1 MNKDV
6 PREFGEW
13 SPSLQTLDEVK
24 SEIVNAE
31 STLMKL
37 RAVTTGARRLALPVR
52 HGFILKQTV
61 VDGIYVQAKNVG
73 LIEELGENPILVA
86 ITTGLED
93 FSAPDGVNGHTAEAP
108 PASNQASA
116 PIGVR
121 TAAALR
127 TKVFEPIKFI
137 VSGYIVEGCTIL
149 AGRPKLGK
157 SWLMLEVG
165 LAVARGGHCLG
176 DTKCLEGDVLYLA
189 MEDNERRLQ
198 SRMTKIMGYA
208 GEWPARF
215 QYATEWPRANA
226 GGLDQIRKW
235 ISAAEKPRLVV
246 VDVLAMFRSPRD
258 AKQTPY
264 ESDYEAVQALQRI
277 ASDTNVAIVI
287 VHHLRKSLA
296 EIDPFEKVSGTLGLS
311 GGVDTV
317 LILDRDGNGATLYG
331 RGRDIEEIETA
342 VEFDGATC
350 RWRVLGTAVDVHRS
364 DERKVIL
371 ETLADASEPLS
382 PREVADLTGHSYDAV
397 RQTLARMAKQGQIA
411 KSGRGRYACHNHTPC
426 HNGHNVTTAK
436 NLSL

>member
-1 MNKDV
+1 M
-6 PREFGEW
+6 
-13 SPSLQTLDEVK
+13 LDKVK
-24 SEIVNAE
+24 CQIVNAE
-31 STLMKL
+31 GSLLKL
-37 RAVTTGARRLALPVR
+37 RALKTGAKQFAIPVR
-52 HGFILKQTV
+52 HGFILKQIV
-61 VDGIYVQAKNVG
+61 VDSLYIQCQNVG
-73 LIEELGENPILVA
+73 LIEDLGEHTILTA
-86 ITTGLED
+86 IATGLED
-93 FSAPDGVNGHTAEAP
+93 FSAQSDANGHTADAP
-108 PASNQASA
+108 ATSNRASA
-116 PIGVR
+116 PLAVR

-127 TKVFEPIKFI
+127 IKVFEPIKFI
-137 VSGYIVEGCTIL
+137 VPGYIVEGCTIL

-157 SWLMLEVG
+157 SWFMEEVG

-176 DTKCLEGDVLYLA
+176 DTKCHEGDVLYLA

-208 GEWPARF
+208 SEWPARF
-215 QYATEWPRANA
+215 HYATEWPRANA

-258 AKQTPY
+258 AKQSPY
-264 ESDYEAVQALQRI
+264 EADYEAVQALQRI

-317 LILDRDGNGATLYG
+317 LILDRDGSGATLYG

-342 VEFDGATC
+342 VEFDVATC
-350 RWRVLGTAVDVHRS
+350 RWRVLGAAVDVHRS

-397 RQTLARMAKQGQIA
+397 RQMLARMAKQGEVA
-411 KSGRGRYACHNHTPC
+411 KRGRGHYSLSQRSQC
-426 HNGHNVTTAK
+426 HNG
-436 NLSL
+436 

>member
-1 MNKDV
+1 MSQDA
-6 PREFGEW
+6 PQEFGEW

-24 SEIVNAE
+24 CEIVNAE
-31 STLMKL
+31 GPVLKL
-37 RAVTTGARRLALPVR
+37 RAVTAGARRLALPVR

-61 VDGIYVQAKNVG
+61 VDGIYVQAQNIG
-73 LIEELGENPILVA
+73 LIEELGENPILKA

-93 FSAPDGVNGHTAEAP
+93 FSAPDGMNGHTADVP
-108 PASNQASA
+108 PASNRASA
-116 PIGVR
+116 PVSVR
-121 TAAALR
+121 TAATLR
-127 TKVFEPIKFI
+127 IKVFEPIKFI

-157 SWLMLEVG
+157 SWFMLEVG

-176 DTKCLEGDVLYLA
+176 DTKCHEGDVLYLA

-215 QYATEWPRANA
+215 HYATEWPRANA

-264 ESDYEAVQALQRI
+264 ESDYEAVQSLQRI

-296 EIDPFEKVSGTLGLS
+296 EVDPFEKVSGTLGLS

-317 LILDRDGNGATLYG
+317 LILDREGSGATLYG

-342 VEFDGATC
+342 VTFDAATC
-350 RWRVLGTAVDVHRS
+350 RWRVLGAAADVHRS
-364 DERKVIL
+364 DERKAIL
-371 ETLADASEPLS
+371 DALAGASEALS
-382 PREVADLTGHSYDAV
+382 PRDVADLTGQSHDAV
-397 RQTLARMAKQGQIA
+397 RQTLIRMAKAGEVTKA
-411 KSGRGRYACHNHTPC
+411 KRGLYTPC
-426 HNGHNVTTAK
+426 HNSHNVTTAE